1 MKLMKLSI
9 RIPMGLAM
17 ADVILGIVVFTK
29 TSSQTGALP
38 ITPFIVWI
46 ISCVI
51 LIGITIW
58 SALDF
63 KGINKRK

>member
-9 RIPMGLAM
+9 RIPMGLTI
-17 ADVILGIVVFTK
+17 ADVIIGIVIFTK
-29 TSSQTGALP
+29 ISSQTGVLP
-38 ITPFIVWI
+38 MTPFIIWI

-58 SALDF
+58 SALGF
-63 KGINKRK
+63 KGINKPK

>member
-1 MKLMKLSI
+1 MKLMRLSI
-9 RIPMGLAM
+9 RIPMGLTM
-17 ADVILGIVVFTK
+17 ADVILGIVVFAK
-29 TSSQTGALP
+29 IRSQSGALP
-38 ITPFIVWI
+38 TTPFIIWI

-58 SALDF
+58 SALGF

>member
-1 MKLMKLSI
+1 MKLMRLSI
-9 RIPMGLAM
+9 RIPMGLTI
-17 ADVILGIVVFTK
+17 ADVIIGIVVFTK
-29 TSSQTGALP
+29 ISPQAGTLP
-38 ITPFIVWI
+38 ITPFIIWI

-58 SALDF
+58 SALGF

>member
-9 RIPMGLAM
+9 RIPMGLTI
-17 ADVILGIVVFTK
+17 ADLILGIVVFTRI
-29 TSSQTGALP
+29 SSQTGALP
-38 ITPFIVWI
+38 MTPFIIWI
-46 ISCVI
+46 VSCVI

-58 SALDF
+58 SALGF